1 MQLSHVFF
9 DINETLIDIAP
20 LRDAIAARLGNSDGA
35 GKRWFDAVIS
45 YSHAETLMGTRTEF
59 SDVAAAVLVMLGAE
73 KGDHITLEDAKQLVG
88 EGLSASKPWPDV
100 FESLERLQK
109 SGLKTVALTNSDESG
124 LAARLE
130 DAGLAKNFDAMLS
143 VRPSGAF
150 KPDARCYRYGLE
162 KMGVVPDQSLMIAC
176 HPWDLI
182 GAQCVGMTAGFV
194 ARPGSAWYPLADEP
208 ALSAKSLSDLVEQ
221 IVSSENSIVK

>member
-1 MQLSHVFF
+1 MQLSHIFF

-20 LRDAIAARLGNSDGA
+20 LREAIAARLGDTHEA
-35 GKRWFDAVIS
+35 GKRWFDAVIT

-73 KGDHITLEDAKQLVG
+73 RGDQITLKDAKQLVG

-100 FESLERLQK
+100 LESLERLQK

-130 DAGLAKNFDAMLS
+130 DAGLAQHFDAMLS

-162 KMGVVPDQSLMIAC
+162 RMGVAPDQSLMVAC

-182 GAQCVGMTAGFV
+182 GAQCVGMAAGFV
-194 ARPGSAWYPLADEP
+194 QRPGSAWYPLADEP
-208 ALSAKSLSDLVEQ
+208 TYSEKSLSDLVDQ
-221 IVSSENSIVK
+221 IVIRGN